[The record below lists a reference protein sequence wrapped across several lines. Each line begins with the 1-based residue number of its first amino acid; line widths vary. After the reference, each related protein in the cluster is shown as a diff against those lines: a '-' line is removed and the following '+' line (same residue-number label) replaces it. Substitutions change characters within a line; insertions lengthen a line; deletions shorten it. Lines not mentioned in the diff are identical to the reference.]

1 MQLCNGGLRLMLR
14 GDVMR
19 IPQYQDELSTYGQHF
34 SSRGNIAGATFIY
47 VLYKRVPSTPIL
59 LLHAWLS
66 FGILHMHG
74 ACWCMEWAPGT
85 DHPCKVTGAAG

>member
-19 IPQYQDELSTYGQHF
+19 IPQYQDELSSYGQHF

-47 VLYKRVPSTPIL
+47 VLYKQVPAPL
-59 LLHAWLS
+59 FLMVLHGCHS
-66 FGILHMHG
+66 KDSLHTVRTLVLVLGQPAEIGHLRK
-74 ACWCMEWAPGT
+74 C
-85 DHPCKVTGAAG
+85 

>member
-19 IPQYQDELSTYGQHF
+19 IPQYQDDLSSYGQHF

-47 VLYKRVPSTPIL
+47 VLYKQVPITSVPLGPLHGCCSKDRPHAYCL
-59 LLHAWLS
+59 LCVMGSRHN
-66 FGILHMHG
+66 
-74 ACWCMEWAPGT
+74 
-85 DHPCKVTGAAG
+85 